1 MTEGAIGAAPGVMTR
16 ANDFIAEELRRQ
28 LGELEA
34 THGAH
39 FLCMNGPLYTGA
51 DDLVRHLIEDR
62 SDKDS
67 EQTSL
72 FVLLTS
78 NGGQVEPVQRIV
90 EVIRHHYETV
100 SFIVPNYAY
109 SAGTIL
115 AMSGDNI
122 LMDYYGRLGPID
134 PQVRSTNGQMLPAL
148 GYLQRW
154 NQLLARA
161 EAGKITTAEVQV
173 MLSFD
178 QAELYMY
185 EQAKE
190 QSVEL
195 LVEWLAQYKFKSW
208 DETTTQRL
216 KVTPEMRRTRAEEV
230 ALILSDSDKWHSHG
244 RGISKEVLERDVG
257 LIIDDLSANPDL
269 YSRVKAYDHLL
280 RDFMDV
286 RSAIAAFHV
295 STSAPVLI

>member
-1 MTEGAIGAAPGVMTR
+1 MTDSPTDNATGGMTR

-28 LGELEA
+28 LEGLEGSC
-34 THGAH
+34 GAH
-39 FLCMNGPLYTGA
+39 ALCINGPLYTGV
-51 DDLVRHLIEDR
+51 DDLVRTLIEHR
-62 SDKDS
+62 SNRDPEARK
-67 EQTSL
+67 L
-72 FVLLTS
+72 YVLLTS

-90 EVIRHHYETV
+90 EVIRHHYDHV

-134 PQVRSTNGQMLPAL
+134 PQVQAQNGKMLPAL

-154 NQLLARA
+154 RELLERA
-161 EAGKITTAEVQV
+161 EKQEITTAEVQV

-208 DETTTQRL
+208 AETESTKQT
-216 KVTPEMRRTRAEEV
+216 VTPEIRRSRAEEI
-230 ALILSDSDKWHSHG
+230 ARILSDSDRWHSHG
-244 RGISKEVLERDVG
+244 RGISKEVLERNVG
-257 LIIDDLSANPDL
+257 LIIDDLSGDPDL
-269 YSRVKAYDHLL
+269 YSRVRAYDHLL
-280 RDFMDV
+280 TDFMAV
-286 RSAIAAFHV
+286 RNAVAVFQV
-295 STSAPVLI
+295 STSSPVLI